1 MPPLQNQIGIRLY
14 VVPSYWTINFLGTSI
29 QICSPPTKCTICDN
43 HVLAMRHKIH
53 IKKLRFPLLQVT
65 ITLLGTSKVSSTY
78 FLSSEKK
85 KNTGFSMDLLISAI
99 AFYNMMEYIVLHIA
113 CVLQK
118 LNNLL
123 ASHEL
128 LLN

>member
-53 IKKLRFPLLQVT
+53 IKKTAFSFVAGNYHFIRNIKSFLD
-65 ITLLGTSKVSSTY
+65 I

-99 AFYNMMEYIVLHIA
+99 AFL
-113 CVLQK
+113 
-118 LNNLL
+118 
-123 ASHEL
+123 
-128 LLN
+128 